1 MRVTAIESI
10 KDGICRSYGEGEY
23 IGDKSPS
30 KGWLSEIEG
39 AKNPCIKLDSGKY
52 VWGFQCW
59 WGATEKFN
67 NKYKDLIK
75 ETIIV
80 DVPEN
85 IEPKT

>member
-1 MRVTAIESI
+1 MKVTAIESI

-23 IGDKSPS
+23 IGDKEPNG
-30 KGWLSEIEG
+30 GWMKDTGI
-39 AKNPCIKLDSGKY
+39 KNPCIKLDSGKY

-59 WGATEKFN
+59 WGATDKFN
-67 NKYKDLIK
+67 EKYKNSIK

-80 DVPEN
+80 EVPEI